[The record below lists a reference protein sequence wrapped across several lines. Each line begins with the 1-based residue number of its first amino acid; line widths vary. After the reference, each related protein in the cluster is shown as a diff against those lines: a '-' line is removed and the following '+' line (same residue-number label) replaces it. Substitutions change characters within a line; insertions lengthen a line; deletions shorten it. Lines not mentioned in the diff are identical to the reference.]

1 MRNDALVPAV
11 QMKLAGQDATAVSNS
26 NGSSVAGTDGRNG
39 SAQAAEDVSAYE
51 AALDAQ
57 EKLQARPSLHLL
69 PLLRPGILFMR
80 CGSIWAPCF
89 KYTRDLLLTMLLC
102 LVNAVDTP
110 APFNAVDT
118 PAPFN
123 GAGHGKLNLAQPT
136 ERRSHWLRNI
146 RTDAQQNLC
155 RMSGSWL
162 ATHELT
168 ATYGC
173 ISIAANLRMRSGCH
187 MPL

>member
-1 MRNDALVPAV
+1 
-11 QMKLAGQDATAVSNS
+11 MKLAGQDATAVSNS

-39 SAQAAEDVSAYE
+39 WAQAAEDVSAYE

-118 PAPFN
+118 PLQWCRTRKTKLSSA
-123 GAGHGKLNLAQPT
+123 HGTAKSLA
-136 ERRSHWLRNI
+136 
-146 RTDAQQNLC
+146 AQLMHS
-155 RMSGSWL
+155 RISGSWL